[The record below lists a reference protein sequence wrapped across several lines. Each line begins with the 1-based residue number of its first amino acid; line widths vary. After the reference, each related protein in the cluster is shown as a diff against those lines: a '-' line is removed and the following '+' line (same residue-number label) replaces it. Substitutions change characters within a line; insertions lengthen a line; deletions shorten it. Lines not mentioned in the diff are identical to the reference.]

1 LAADI
6 TGAGSVKRN
15 LSGARFSFRG
25 RSSRNPTGFFLLP
38 ARGDGNHDQQQA
50 KPRRPSARIKRHRRG
65 HEFFRPCNTIQH
77 GKIDRR
83 ILRAGQGPAAK
94 NQQQAQQNQ
103 ETTHALL
110 PRPSLLSAAPIA
122 PQQSVN
128 NHLMVACWPAHLPD
142 DNAANLVHMRL
153 MSEHPHI
160 ATARRV
166 LALEADALGLMSRN
180 LGDAFVKAV
189 ETILAAKGRVICTGI
204 GKSGHV
210 ARKIAATMA
219 STGTQ
224 AYFVHATEASHGDLG
239 MIGQD
244 DVVLALSKSGETKEL
259 ADMLSYAKRYSIPL
273 IGMTAKAD
281 STLGRAADILLQVPD
296 AAEACAETNAP
307 TTSTTLMIALGDAL
321 AVALLESK
329 GFKADHFKVFHP
341 GGKLGAMLRTAST

>member
-1 LAADI
+1 
-6 TGAGSVKRN
+6 
-15 LSGARFSFRG
+15 
-25 RSSRNPTGFFLLP
+25 
-38 ARGDGNHDQQQA
+38 
-50 KPRRPSARIKRHRRG
+50 
-65 HEFFRPCNTIQH
+65 
-77 GKIDRR
+77 
-83 ILRAGQGPAAK
+83 
-94 NQQQAQQNQ
+94 
-103 ETTHALL
+103 
-110 PRPSLLSAAPIA
+110 
-122 PQQSVN
+122 
-128 NHLMVACWPAHLPD
+128 
-142 DNAANLVHMRL
+142 
-153 MSEHPHI
+153 MSEHSHI

-166 LALEADALGLMSRN
+166 LALEADALGLMSQS
-180 LGDAFVKAV
+180 LGEPFVRAV

-219 STGTQ
+219 STGTP

-281 STLGRAADILLQVPD
+281 STLGRAADILLAVPD

-321 AVALLESK
+321 AVALIESK

-341 GGKLGAMLRTAST
+341 GGKLGAMLRTASDLMHKSAELPLVAAGAPFIDAVKAMSGKGFGVLGVTSPDGKLAGIVTDGDLRRYLTSGKTAAIIDDVMNRTPLTASPDQLAADVLRLMNERKITQIFVVEAGKPAGIIHMHDLLKSGLA

>member
-1 LAADI
+1 
-6 TGAGSVKRN
+6 
-15 LSGARFSFRG
+15 
-25 RSSRNPTGFFLLP
+25 
-38 ARGDGNHDQQQA
+38 
-50 KPRRPSARIKRHRRG
+50 
-65 HEFFRPCNTIQH
+65 
-77 GKIDRR
+77 
-83 ILRAGQGPAAK
+83 
-94 NQQQAQQNQ
+94 
-103 ETTHALL
+103 
-110 PRPSLLSAAPIA
+110 
-122 PQQSVN
+122 
-128 NHLMVACWPAHLPD
+128 
-142 DNAANLVHMRL
+142 
-153 MSEHPHI
+153 MSEHAHVTI
-160 ATARRV
+160 ARRV
-166 LALEADALGLMSRN
+166 LALEAEALGLMAQTLDDR
-180 LGDAFVKAV
+180 FVRAV
-189 ETILAAKGRVICTGI
+189 DTILAAKGRVICTGI

-239 MIGQD
+239 MIGPD

-273 IGMTAKAD
+273 LGMTAKAD

-341 GGKLGAMLRTAST
+341 GGKLGAMLRTAGDVMHKSAELPLVVTGTPFIAAINAMSEKGFGVLGVVNADGTMAGLVTDGDLRRYLTTGKSATVINEVMTRSPRTAEPASLAADVLRTMNERKITQIFVVDNGKPVGLIHMHDLLKAGLA

>member
-1 LAADI
+1 MRRMPEHSHI
-6 TGAGSVKRN
+6 T
-15 LSGARFSFRG
+15 
-25 RSSRNPTGFFLLP
+25 
-38 ARGDGNHDQQQA
+38 
-50 KPRRPSARIKRHRRG
+50 I
-65 HEFFRPCNTIQH
+65 
-77 GKIDRR
+77 
-83 ILRAGQGPAAK
+83 
-94 NQQQAQQNQ
+94 
-103 ETTHALL
+103 
-110 PRPSLLSAAPIA
+110 
-122 PQQSVN
+122 
-128 NHLMVACWPAHLPD
+128 
-142 DNAANLVHMRL
+142 
-153 MSEHPHI
+153 
-160 ATARRV
+160 ARRV
-166 LALEADALGLMSRN
+166 LQLEAEALTLLARGLDDR
-180 LGDAFVKAV
+180 FVRAV
-189 ETILAAKGRVICTGI
+189 DTIMAAKGRVICTGI

-259 ADMLSYAKRYSIPL
+259 ADMLGYAKRYSIPL

-341 GGKLGAMLRTAST
+341 GGKLGAMLRTAGDVMHKSTELPLVASGAPFLDGVKAMTAKGFGVLGVTNPDGTLAGLVTDGDLRRYITNGKSVATIDDVMTKSPRTADPASLAADVLRIMNERKITQMFVLDGGKPVGLIHMHDLLKAGLA

>member
-1 LAADI
+1 
-6 TGAGSVKRN
+6 
-15 LSGARFSFRG
+15 
-25 RSSRNPTGFFLLP
+25 
-38 ARGDGNHDQQQA
+38 
-50 KPRRPSARIKRHRRG
+50 
-65 HEFFRPCNTIQH
+65 
-77 GKIDRR
+77 
-83 ILRAGQGPAAK
+83 
-94 NQQQAQQNQ
+94 
-103 ETTHALL
+103 
-110 PRPSLLSAAPIA
+110 
-122 PQQSVN
+122 
-128 NHLMVACWPAHLPD
+128 
-142 DNAANLVHMRL
+142 
-153 MSEHPHI
+153 MSEHAYI
-160 ATARRV
+160 NIGRRV
-166 LALEADALGLMSRN
+166 LGLGAEALTLLASGLDDRFVRAVDA
-180 LGDAFVKAV
+180 
-189 ETILAAKGRVICTGI
+189 ILAAKGRVICTGI

-273 IGMTAKAD
+273 IGMTSRSD

-341 GGKLGAMLRTAST
+341 GGKLGAMLRTAGDVMHTSAELPLVASGAPFIDGVKAMTAKGFGVLGVTHPDGTLAGLVTDGDLRRYITTGKSVAIIDDVMTRSPSTADPSSLAADVLRIMHERKITQMFVLDAGKPVGLIHMHDLLKAGLA

>member
-1 LAADI
+1 MPQNW
-6 TGAGSVKRN
+6 SKW
-15 LSGARFSFRG
+15 
-25 RSSRNPTGFFLLP
+25 
-38 ARGDGNHDQQQA
+38 
-50 KPRRPSARIKRHRRG
+50 SA
-65 HEFFRPCNTIQH
+65 
-77 GKIDRR
+77 
-83 ILRAGQGPAAK
+83 
-94 NQQQAQQNQ
+94 
-103 ETTHALL
+103 
-110 PRPSLLSAAPIA
+110 
-122 PQQSVN
+122 
-128 NHLMVACWPAHLPD
+128 
-142 DNAANLVHMRL
+142 
-153 MSEHPHI
+153 MSDHPHI

-166 LALEADALGLMSRN
+166 LALEADALGQLSN
-180 LGDAFVKAV
+180 SLGAPFVKAV
-189 ETILAAKGRVICTGI
+189 EAILAAKGRVICTGI

-224 AYFVHATEASHGDLG
+224 AYFVHATESSHGDLG

-259 ADMLSYAKRYSIPL
+259 ADMLGYAKRYSIPL

-281 STLGRAADILLQVPD
+281 STLGRAADILLAVPD

-341 GGKLGAMLRTAST
+341 GGKLGAMLRTAADLMHKSAELPLVNVGAPFIDAVKAMSGKGFGVLGVTSTDGKLAGIVTDGDLRRYLTSGKTAAIIDDVMNRTPLTAAPDQLAADVLRTMNERKITQIFVVEAGKPAGIIHMHDLLKSGLA

>member
-1 LAADI
+1 
-6 TGAGSVKRN
+6 
-15 LSGARFSFRG
+15 
-25 RSSRNPTGFFLLP
+25 
-38 ARGDGNHDQQQA
+38 
-50 KPRRPSARIKRHRRG
+50 
-65 HEFFRPCNTIQH
+65 
-77 GKIDRR
+77 
-83 ILRAGQGPAAK
+83 
-94 NQQQAQQNQ
+94 
-103 ETTHALL
+103 
-110 PRPSLLSAAPIA
+110 
-122 PQQSVN
+122 
-128 NHLMVACWPAHLPD
+128 
-142 DNAANLVHMRL
+142 

-166 LALEADALGLMSRN
+166 LALEADALGLMSRS
-180 LGDAFVKAV
+180 LGDPFVRAV
-189 ETILAAKGRVICTGI
+189 ETILAARGRVICTGI

-239 MIGQD
+239 MIAQD

-259 ADMLSYAKRYSIPL
+259 ADMIGYAKRYSIPL

-281 STLGRAADILLQVPD
+281 STLGRASDILLQVPD

-341 GGKLGAMLRTAST
+341 GGKLGAMLRTASDLMHKSTELPLVASGTPFIEAVKSMSGKGFGVLGVTSPDVKLAGIVTDGDLRRYLTSGKTASVIDDVMNRTPLTASPDQLAADVLRTMNERKITQIFIVESGKPVGIIHMHDLLKSGLA

>member
-1 LAADI
+1 MPQNW
-6 TGAGSVKRN
+6 SKW
-15 LSGARFSFRG
+15 
-25 RSSRNPTGFFLLP
+25 
-38 ARGDGNHDQQQA
+38 
-50 KPRRPSARIKRHRRG
+50 SA
-65 HEFFRPCNTIQH
+65 
-77 GKIDRR
+77 
-83 ILRAGQGPAAK
+83 
-94 NQQQAQQNQ
+94 
-103 ETTHALL
+103 
-110 PRPSLLSAAPIA
+110 
-122 PQQSVN
+122 
-128 NHLMVACWPAHLPD
+128 
-142 DNAANLVHMRL
+142 
-153 MSEHPHI
+153 MSDHPHI

-166 LALEADALGLMSRN
+166 LALEADALGQLSN
-180 LGDAFVKAV
+180 SLGAPFVKAV
-189 ETILAAKGRVICTGI
+189 EAILAAKGRVICTGI

-259 ADMLSYAKRYSIPL
+259 ADMLGYAKRYSIPL
-273 IGMTAKAD
+273 IGMTAKAE
-281 STLGRAADILLQVPD
+281 STLGRAADILLAVPD

-341 GGKLGAMLRTAST
+341 GGKLGAMLRTAADLMHKSAELPLVNTGTPFIDAVKAMSGKGFGVLGVTSADGKLAGIVTDGDLRRYLTSGKTAAIIDDVMNRTPFTAAPDQLAADVLRTMNERKITQIFVVEAGKPAGIIHMHDLLKSGLA

>member
-1 LAADI
+1 
-6 TGAGSVKRN
+6 
-15 LSGARFSFRG
+15 
-25 RSSRNPTGFFLLP
+25 
-38 ARGDGNHDQQQA
+38 
-50 KPRRPSARIKRHRRG
+50 
-65 HEFFRPCNTIQH
+65 
-77 GKIDRR
+77 
-83 ILRAGQGPAAK
+83 
-94 NQQQAQQNQ
+94 
-103 ETTHALL
+103 
-110 PRPSLLSAAPIA
+110 
-122 PQQSVN
+122 
-128 NHLMVACWPAHLPD
+128 
-142 DNAANLVHMRL
+142 

-281 STLGRAADILLQVPD
+281 STLGRTADILLQVPD

-307 TTSTTLMIALGDAL
+307 TTSTTLMIAMGDAL

-341 GGKLGAMLRTAST
+341 GGKLGAMLRSAADLMHKSAELPLVAAGTPFIEAVKSMSGKGFGVLGVTSADGKLAGIVTDGDLRRYLTSGVTAKAIDDVMNRTPLTASPDQLAADVLRIMNERKITQIFVLDDGKPAGIIHMHDLLKSGLA